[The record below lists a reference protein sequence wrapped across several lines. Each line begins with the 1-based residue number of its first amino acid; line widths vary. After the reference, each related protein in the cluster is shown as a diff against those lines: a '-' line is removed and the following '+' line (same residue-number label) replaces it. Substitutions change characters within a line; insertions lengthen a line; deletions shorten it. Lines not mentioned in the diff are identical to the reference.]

1 MLKTSISTNRN
12 QKIMKST
19 CSLALIIATGAMLN
33 TSTSLRAADTNT
45 VTESSTT
52 TASSGSGAV
61 TKDNGSQN
69 EQADLYRGNELSVDA
84 FGTASLGQYNI
95 EHPSNQR
102 VRQDTKFGAGAGL
115 NYFITRY
122 IGIGAEAYSQNT
134 TGTFIDS
141 ASANLM
147 LRLPLGQS
155 GFAPYIFGG
164 GGHQFDQT
172 DFWFGQAGGGMEY
185 RFCPNVGVFLDARA
199 VWPNETKNYGV
210 ARLGLRFAF

>member
-1 MLKTSISTNRN
+1 MLKTNRSTNRN

-19 CSLALIIATGAMLN
+19 CSLALVIAAGAMLN
-33 TSTSLRAADTNT
+33 TSTSLHAADTNL

-52 TASSGSGAV
+52 TADSGSGAV

-69 EQADLYRGNELSVDA
+69 EQPDLYRGNELSVDA

-95 EHPSNQR
+95 EHPSNR
-102 VRQDTKFGAGAGL
+102 EIRQDTKFGAGAGL
-115 NYFITRY
+115 SYYITRY

-185 RFCPNVGVFLDARA
+185 RFCPHMGVFLDARA

>member
-1 MLKTSISTNRN
+1 
-12 QKIMKST
+12 MKST
-19 CSLALIIATGAMLN
+19 RSLALIIAAGAMLN
-33 TSTSLRAADTNT
+33 TSVSLHAADTNT
-45 VTESSTT
+45 VTGSSTT
-52 TASSGSGAV
+52 TTASGSEAM

-69 EQADLYRGNELSVDA
+69 GQPDLYRGNELSVDA
-84 FGTASLGQYNI
+84 FGTASIGQYNI
-95 EHPSNQR
+95 EHPSNR
-102 VRQDTKFGAGAGL
+102 TVRQDTKFGAGAGL

-155 GFAPYIFGG
+155 GFAPYILGG
-164 GGHQFDQT
+164 GGHQFDRT

>member
-1 MLKTSISTNRN
+1 
-12 QKIMKST
+12 MKST
-19 CSLALIIATGAMLN
+19 CSLALIIGTGAMLN
-33 TSTSLRAADTNT
+33 TSAPLRAADTNI

-52 TASSGSGAV
+52 TTASGSGAV
-61 TKDNGSQN
+61 TKDNSSQN
-69 EQADLYRGNELSVDA
+69 DQPDLYRGNELSLDA

-122 IGIGAEAYSQNT
+122 IGIGAEAYSENT

-155 GFAPYIFGG
+155 GFAPYILGG

>member
-1 MLKTSISTNRN
+1 M
-12 QKIMKST
+12 
-19 CSLALIIATGAMLN
+19 
-33 TSTSLRAADTNT
+33 
-45 VTESSTT
+45 
-52 TASSGSGAV
+52 

-69 EQADLYRGNELSVDA
+69 GQPDLYRGNELSVDA
-84 FGTASLGQYNI
+84 FGTASIGQYNI
-95 EHPSNQR
+95 EHPSNR
-102 VRQDTKFGAGAGL
+102 TVRQDTKFGAGAGL
-115 NYFITRY
+115 SYYITRY

-185 RFCPNVGVFLDARA
+185 RFCPHVGVFLDARA

>member
-1 MLKTSISTNRN
+1 
-12 QKIMKST
+12 
-19 CSLALIIATGAMLN
+19 MLN
-33 TSTSLRAADTNT
+33 TSVSLHAADTNT
-45 VTESSTT
+45 VTGSSTT
-52 TASSGSGAV
+52 TTASGSEAM

-69 EQADLYRGNELSVDA
+69 GQPDLYRGNELSVDA
-84 FGTASLGQYNI
+84 FGTASIGQYNI
-95 EHPSNQR
+95 EHPSNR
-102 VRQDTKFGAGAGL
+102 TVRQDTKFGAGAGL

-155 GFAPYIFGG
+155 GFAPYILGG
-164 GGHQFDQT
+164 GGHQFDRT

>member
-1 MLKTSISTNRN
+1 
-12 QKIMKST
+12 MKST
-19 CSLALIIATGAMLN
+19 CSLALIIAAGAMLN
-33 TSTSLRAADTNT
+33 ISTTLRAADTNI
-45 VTESSTT
+45 VAESSDS
-52 TASSGSGAV
+52 TAASEPEAM
-61 TKDNGSQN
+61 TKGNGSQN
-69 EQADLYRGNELSVDA
+69 EQPDLYRGNELSVDA
-84 FGTASLGQYNI
+84 FGTASLGQYTI
-95 EHPSNQR
+95 EHPSNQS

>member
-1 MLKTSISTNRN
+1 
-12 QKIMKST
+12 MKST
-19 CSLALIIATGAMLN
+19 HTLALIISAVTMLN
-33 TSTSLRAADTNT
+33 NGTSLRAADTNI

-52 TASSGSGAV
+52 TTASGSEAV

-69 EQADLYRGNELSVDA
+69 EQPDLYRGNKLSVDA
-84 FGTASLGQYNI
+84 FGTASLGQYTI
-95 EHPSNQR
+95 EHPSNQS

-155 GFAPYIFGG
+155 GFAPYIMGG

-185 RFCPNVGVFLDARA
+185 RFCPHVGVFLDARA

>member
-1 MLKTSISTNRN
+1 MFKNNRSTT
-12 QKIMKST
+12 QIKYKMKST
-19 CSLALIIATGAMLN
+19 CSLAFIIATGTMLN
-33 TSTSLRAADTNT
+33 TSASLHAADTNI

-52 TASSGSGAV
+52 TTASGSGAM

-69 EQADLYRGNELSVDA
+69 EQPDLYRGNELSIDA

-95 EHPSNQR
+95 EHPSNR
-102 VRQDTKFGAGAGL
+102 TVRQDTKFGAGAGL
-115 NYFITRY
+115 SYYITRY

-185 RFCPNVGVFLDARA
+185 RFCPHVGVFLDARA

>member
-1 MLKTSISTNRN
+1 VLKTNNITTEIKN
-12 QKIMKST
+12 KMKST
-19 CSLALIIATGAMLN
+19 CSLALIIAAGAMLN
-33 TSTSLRAADTNT
+33 TSTSLRAADTNI
-45 VTESSTT
+45 VTQSSTT
-52 TASSGSGAV
+52 TTASESEAV
-61 TKDNGSQN
+61 TKDNGSHD
-69 EQADLYRGNELSVDA
+69 EQPDLYRSNELSVDV

-122 IGIGAEAYSQNT
+122 IGIGAEAYSENT

-155 GFAPYIFGG
+155 GFAPYILGG

-185 RFCPNVGVFLDARA
+185 RFSPNVGVFLDARA